1 MRYVALLWITIG
13 IILFSGCASKGVQV
27 TLLPEENGKVGT
39 ISIADTQGKA
49 HTINSAYEA
58 LDISLKG
65 EINTVLEN
73 NESVHKKYAETLNA
87 LPQKPESHLFYFG
100 FDNTTLDAKQ
110 LAELKNIAQSIK
122 EKNSVQVICI
132 GHSDSSGDKE
142 YNKILSLQRA
152 RKVAEKLVS
161 HSVDK
166 SLIILKYY
174 GDANPLDTSNT
185 KEGNAKNRR
194 VEIILK

>member
-1 MRYVALLWITIG
+1 MRYFALVWIALSIV
-13 IILFSGCASKGVQV
+13 LFSGCASKGVQI

-39 ISIADTQGKA
+39 ISIADAQGKE

-58 LDISLKG
+58 LDVSLKG
-65 EINTVLEN
+65 EISTVHEN
-73 NESVHKKYAETLNA
+73 NESVHQKYAEILEV
-87 LPQKPESHLFYFG
+87 LPQKPESYLLFFG
-100 FDNTTLDAKQ
+100 FDNATLDAKQ
-110 LAELKNIAQSIK
+110 LAELKNIVQRIK
-122 EKNSVQVICI
+122 ANNSVKVICI

-152 RKVAEKLVS
+152 RKVAETLVAYS
-161 HSVDK
+161 IDK
-166 SLIILKYY
+166 SLITVKYY

-185 KEGNAKNRR
+185 KEGKAKNRR

>member
-1 MRYVALLWITIG
+1 MRYVALVWITLCIV
-13 IILFSGCASKGVQV
+13 LFSGCASKGVQI

-39 ISIADTQGKA
+39 ISIADAQGKN

-65 EINTVLEN
+65 EISTVYEN
-73 NESVHKKYAETLNA
+73 NESVHKKYAEILEV
-87 LPQKPESHLFYFG
+87 LPQKPESYLFFFG
-100 FDNTTLDAKQ
+100 FDNATLDAKQ
-110 LAELKNIAQSIK
+110 LVELKNIAQVIK
-122 EKNSVQVICI
+122 EKNIVRVICI

-142 YNKILSLQRA
+142 YNKILSQQRA
-152 RKVAEKLVS
+152 RKVAEKLVAF
-161 HSVDK
+161 SVEK
-166 SLIILKYY
+166 SLITVKYY
-174 GDANPLDTSNT
+174 GDANPLDMSNT